1 MSVSTKNENIPFF
14 AITTRGLEE
23 ISAQEINALAGVV
36 VQRTEYRRVRFSCIQ
51 EAIPSLMCLRT
62 VDDVFFHLA
71 DWNGIYH
78 TRVGVGRIEQLSQAL
93 RIHPLLK
100 YYNALNRNIPD
111 EPTISVTVNFV
122 GRRKYSTE
130 EIKQAVA
137 SGVNAHSRWKYSP
150 RFDESD
156 LNLRLFL
163 EHEYAVMGLRLS
175 KVPLH
180 RRSYKQTHLPGS
192 LKPTIAAALNVLGE
206 VKAGQRVLDP
216 FCGAGTILIEA
227 AAHGA
232 EVVGGDISPLAI
244 AASLSNFKEAD
255 FVTHL
260 HHWDAQS
267 LPLKKACVDVILTN
281 PPWGG
286 QIQADD
292 IDQLY
297 RRSCAEMR
305 RVLKPGGK
313 IVLLT
318 ESVFSEQPYMSDWK
332 VVNQFEI
339 SVFGRTP
346 IISVFEREN

>member
-1 MSVSTKNENIPFF
+1 MS
-14 AITTRGLEE
+14 
-23 ISAQEINALAGVV
+23 ISSAG
-36 VQRTEYRRVRFSCIQ
+36 E
-51 EAIPSLMCLRT
+51 
-62 VDDVFFHLA
+62 
-71 DWNGIYH
+71 
-78 TRVGVGRIEQLSQAL
+78 
-93 RIHPLLK
+93 
-100 YYNALNRNIPD
+100 
-111 EPTISVTVNFV
+111 
-122 GRRKYSTE
+122 
-130 EIKQAVA
+130 
-137 SGVNAHSRWKYSP
+137 
-150 RFDESD
+150 
-156 LNLRLFL
+156 
-163 EHEYAVMGLRLS
+163 
-175 KVPLH
+175 PLH
-180 RRSYKQTHLPGS
+180 RRGYRLATAKAPLKES
-192 LKPTIAAALNVLGE
+192 LAAGLLIL
-206 VKAGQRVLDP
+206 AGWKGTVPLMDP

-318 ESVFSEQPYMSDWK
+318 ESVFSEQPYKSDWK
-332 VVNQFEI
+332 VVNQFGI
-339 SVFGRTP
+339 SVKSYLTLFDNWQ
-346 IISVFEREN
+346 FCFK

>member
-1 MSVSTKNENIPFF
+1 MSVSTKNENISFF

-36 VQRTEYRRVRFSCIQ
+36 VQRTEYRRVRFSCIL
-51 EAIPSLMCLRT
+51 EAIPSLMQLRT

-111 EPTISVTVNFV
+111 EPTFSVTVNFV

-192 LKPTIAAALNVLGE
+192 LKPTIAAALNLLGE

-297 RRSCAEMR
+297 RCSCAEMR

-332 VVNQFEI
+332 VVNQFGI